1 MRTSIVML
9 ACAALLAG
17 TAAAS
22 AHRIHS
28 RHHVVYPR
36 TYGHVVHHGISR
48 PVTVG
53 RSSSYI
59 DDPPGAAFQNRYIR
73 MDNGYPAI
81 R

>member
-1 MRTSIVML
+1 MKTGIVIL

-17 TAAAS
+17 TATAS
-22 AHRIHS
+22 AHKKHYRN
-28 RHHVVYPR
+28 Y
-36 TYGHVVHHGISR
+36 VVHHRHYVVHHRIYG
-48 PVTVG
+48 PVTSG
-53 RSSSYI
+53 RASYI

>member
-1 MRTSIVML
+1 MRTGIVML

-17 TAAAS
+17 TTAAS
-22 AHRIHS
+22 AHRIRYRHDVVIHY
-28 RHHVVYPR
+28 RHH
-36 TYGHVVHHGISR
+36 HVVHHWIHA
-48 PVTVG
+48 PVTTG
-53 RSSSYI
+53 RGSYV